1 MKQSNRKRTRRK
13 FTPEFKQNVVDLVA
27 RGEKSVPQ
35 VSRDLN
41 LTESVVRRWIRLA
54 EQSSSG
60 SLVSH
65 EAENEELRRLRAENR
80 LLKQER
86 EILVKAAAF
95 IAKEST

>member
-1 MKQSNRKRTRRK
+1 MKQSNSKRTRRK
-13 FTPEFKQNVVDLVA
+13 FTAEFKQNVVDLVT
-27 RGEKSVPQ
+27 RGEKSAPQ
-35 VSRDLN
+35 VCRDLD

-54 EQSSSG
+54 EQSGDG

-65 EAENEELRRLRAENR
+65 EAESEELRRLRAENR

-95 IAKEST
+95 FAKEST